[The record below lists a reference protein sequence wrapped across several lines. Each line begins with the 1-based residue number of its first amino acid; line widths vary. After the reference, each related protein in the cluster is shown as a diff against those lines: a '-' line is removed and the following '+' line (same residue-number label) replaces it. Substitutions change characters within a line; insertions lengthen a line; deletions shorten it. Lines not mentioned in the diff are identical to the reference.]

1 MENTISQV
9 AFEFTVE
16 KMAQA
21 QKRLVI
27 IIFLLIIALVGSNI
41 AWVIYEAQF
50 EETATTTTQTV
61 EQNAD
66 NGENHFIGG
75 DYNGNAES
83 YNNDNNKNP

>member
-16 KMAQA
+16 KMAQVN
-21 QKRLVI
+21 KRLVI
-27 IIFLLIIALVGSNI
+27 IIIALIIALIGSNI
-41 AWVIYEAQF
+41 AWIVYESQF
-50 EETATTTTQTV
+50 EDKVTTTTQTV

-75 DYNGNAES
+75 DYNGNAKS

>member
-27 IIFLLIIALVGSNI
+27 IIFMLIIALVGSNI